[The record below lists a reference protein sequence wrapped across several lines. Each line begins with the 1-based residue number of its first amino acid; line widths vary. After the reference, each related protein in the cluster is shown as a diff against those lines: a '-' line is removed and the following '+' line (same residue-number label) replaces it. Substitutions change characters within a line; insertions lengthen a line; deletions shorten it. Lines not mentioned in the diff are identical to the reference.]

1 MSRDEDAGD
10 AKAPTA
16 SCEPDVPKAVLQA
29 QLRAIRDVWTSE
41 SVRSNDRHADAGRLS
56 TARERSWAA
65 AGARS
70 WLRRARRLRRLSRPM
85 QDFPHAPNVLPI
97 IREVQRAGAKT
108 LRAIAEALN
117 ARGVPTARGGRW
129 TRP

>member
-41 SVRSNDRHADAGRLS
+41 SVRSNDRHADAGRLY
-56 TARERSWAA
+56 
-65 AGARS
+65 
-70 WLRRARRLRRLSRPM
+70 
-85 QDFPHAPNVLPI
+85 
-97 IREVQRAGAKT
+97 
-108 LRAIAEALN
+108 
-117 ARGVPTARGGRW
+117 ARGLQGGPKLAQARKEAAKVIEANAGFPSRSERAPDHPRGTASGRQDAA
-129 TRP
+129 RNR